1 MAILV
6 VGFPYVRQSY
16 FETFNHYPGNDEL
29 YFLLPK
35 VWKIKN
41 GRVIFRPPKQENI
54 YTTKAFFHHSN
65 YPVIGG
71 LLKGWM
77 PFFPFVLS
85 RLKKEKKIRLV
96 YACSE
101 LNLLSTFYF
110 NFWSKLFGLK
120 CVNFTWE
127 NIPYWVKFHGLNWLI
142 RKFIISTNLALSDGI
157 ICGNRKGKE
166 IFQKLTQKPI
176 GVIPMSGVD
185 TETFRRRGQEK
196 KFNGYDLSA
205 KIVFT
210 FAGAIGYRKGI
221 HLIIEAFKRVV
232 AEIPS
237 AHLIIAGSGEYE
249 KEIKNLI
256 QSSGLADRITRFPWI
271 EYGRLIELYEA
282 SDVFLYPSISYG
294 GWEEQFGYSMAEA
307 SLMELP
313 VISTYSGSINDIVKD
328 GQTGILVQP
337 GNIGSLSDAMVKLGS
352 DSQLRKKMGQAGR
365 EYIVKN
371 FSHEV
376 VASKFHDFFEK
387 FT

>member
-1 MAILV
+1 MYGCAAL
-6 VGFPYVRQSY
+6 
-16 FETFNHYPGNDEL
+16 
-29 YFLLPK
+29 
-35 VWKIKN
+35 W
-41 GRVIFRPPKQENI
+41 
-54 YTTKAFFHHSN
+54 
-65 YPVIGG
+65 
-71 LLKGWM
+71 
-77 PFFPFVLS
+77 FV
-85 RLKKEKKIRLV
+85 
-96 YACSE
+96 
-101 LNLLSTFYF
+101 
-110 NFWSKLFGLK
+110 
-120 CVNFTWE
+120 
-127 NIPYWVKFHGLNWLI
+127 
-142 RKFIISTNLALSDGI
+142 KFIISTNLALSDGI

-294 GWEEQFGYSMAEA
+294 GWEEQFGFSMAGA
-307 SLMELP
+307 SLIGLP
-313 VISTYSGSINDIVKD
+313 VYSTFSGFLKHNV
-328 GQTGILVQP
+328 
-337 GNIGSLSDAMVKLGS
+337 
-352 DSQLRKKMGQAGR
+352 
-365 EYIVKN
+365 
-371 FSHEV
+371 
-376 VASKFHDFFEK
+376 
-387 FT
+387 